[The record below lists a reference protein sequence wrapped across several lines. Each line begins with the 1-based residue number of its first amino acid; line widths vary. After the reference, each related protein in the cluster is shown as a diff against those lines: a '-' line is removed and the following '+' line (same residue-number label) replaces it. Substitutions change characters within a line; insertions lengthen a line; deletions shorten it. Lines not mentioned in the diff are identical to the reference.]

1 MFINVGILL
10 SYVSNYAFAGLPV
23 HLGWRVMFAI
33 GAVPPVF
40 LAAAVLAMPESPR
53 WLAMRGRHADARVV
67 LARTSDSAEEADLRL
82 EEIKHAV
89 AEPHDAGG
97 GVWRELLFRPSA
109 MVRRIL
115 ATVIG
120 LQFFQQASGIDAI
133 VLYSPLVFKKAGMAS
148 NTSVLGATIAIG
160 VVKTCF
166 ILVATL
172 LSDRL
177 GRRPLLLASTGGV
190 AVTLTSLALAL
201 RVASPST
208 ASAAACVA
216 SVVAFVAAF
225 SVGLGPTTATY
236 TAEVMGRHGR
246 HPDLARPHAPRRVAA
261 VHGERR
267 GVRGVRGGVRGGV
280 LRRARADDGDVH
292 GGGDAAA
299 AARAGH
305 GARRGGEPAGMRR
318 GDHDVH
324 IARRRDHHGRVLLP
338 LRRRGGG
345 GVRVRLRVAAGDEG
359 EKLGEHGHAMA
370 HDGAAAAA
378 TLLAS
383 SGDNDDKPRR
393 RRNMYAFGCATLAS
407 MTTILMGYNLALM
420 SGGQLFVREDMALRD
435 AEIEVLT
442 GSMNVFMLVS
452 ILAAGWAADVLGRR
466 GTLVLA
472 NAFLMAGALAMSLG
486 ATYAALMAARFVTSV
501 GVGFSLVVAPVYN
514 AEISPASA
522 RGVVSTLFEMFV
534 NVGILLGYVS
544 NYALSGLPAC
554 TSAGASCSA
563 SARSLQCSSPRACS
577 PCRSRR
583 AGSPCAEAELR
594 LEEIKHAAEAP
605 PQEDGGGVWRELLL
619 RPTAMVRRILT
630 CVVGLQFFQ
639 QASGVNVVVLY
650 SPVVFKKAGMASN
663 TSVLAATVAVGVAKT
678 CSILVATLFSD
689 RLGCRPLLLASTG
702 GMAVTLTSLA
712 LTLRVAPPSA
722 ASAAACVASVVA
734 FVAAFSGASLG
745 IVVNRLTCGVM
756 SMTFI
761 SVAGGITM
769 VGFFFLY
776 AGVAAAACVFVHARL
791 PETRGRS
798 LEDMDALFHK

>member
-1 MFINVGILL
+1 
-10 SYVSNYAFAGLPV
+10 
-23 HLGWRVMFAI
+23 
-33 GAVPPVF
+33 
-40 LAAAVLAMPESPR
+40 
-53 WLAMRGRHADARVV
+53 
-67 LARTSDSAEEADLRL
+67 
-82 EEIKHAV
+82 
-89 AEPHDAGG
+89 
-97 GVWRELLFRPSA
+97 
-109 MVRRIL
+109 
-115 ATVIG
+115 
-120 LQFFQQASGIDAI
+120 
-133 VLYSPLVFKKAGMAS
+133 
-148 NTSVLGATIAIG
+148 
-160 VVKTCF
+160 
-166 ILVATL
+166 
-172 LSDRL
+172 
-177 GRRPLLLASTGGV
+177 
-190 AVTLTSLALAL
+190 
-201 RVASPST
+201 
-208 ASAAACVA
+208 
-216 SVVAFVAAF
+216 
-225 SVGLGPTTATY
+225 
-236 TAEVMGRHGR
+236 
-246 HPDLARPHAPRRVAA
+246 
-261 VHGERR
+261 
-267 GVRGVRGGVRGGV
+267 
-280 LRRARADDGDVH
+280 
-292 GGGDAAA
+292 
-299 AARAGH
+299 
-305 GARRGGEPAGMRR
+305 
-318 GDHDVH
+318 
-324 IARRRDHHGRVLLP
+324 
-338 LRRRGGG
+338 
-345 GVRVRLRVAAGDEG
+345 
-359 EKLGEHGHAMA
+359 MA

-393 RRNMYAFGCATLAS
+393 RRNMYAYGCATLAS

-420 SGGQLFVREDMALRD
+420 SGAQLFVREYMALRD

-563 SARSLQCSSPRACS
+563 SARSLPCSSPRACS

-583 AGSPCAEAELR
+583 AGSPCAGATPTR
-594 LEEIKHAAEAP
+594 ARCSRAQIKHAAAAP
-605 PQEDGGGVWRELLL
+605 PQEDDGGAWRELLL
-619 RPTAMVRRILT
+619 RPTATVRRILM
-630 CVVGLQFFQ
+630 CVIGLQFFQ

-663 TSVLAATVAVGVAKT
+663 TSVMAATVAVGVAKT

-689 RLGCRPLLLASTG
+689 RLGRRPLLLASTG

-712 LTLRVAPPSA
+712 LTLCVASPSA
-722 ASAAACVASVVA
+722 ASAVASVVA
-734 FVAAFSGASLG
+734 FVAAFSAGLGPMTAAYTAEVLPLRLRAQGASLG
-745 IVVNRLTCGVM
+745 IAVNRLTCGVM

-761 SVAGGITM
+761 SVADGITM
-769 VGFFFLY
+769 AGCFFLY
-776 AGVAAAACVFVHARL
+776 AGVAAAACVFVYARL